1 MCFGGFDGVSSD
13 NEVDRELSRAAMG
26 NGYVGW
32 MLLGGTAGSS
42 SCFWDVGVLS
52 SVVGVDVVSVRDF
65 FACGDDDGLKKAW
78 RVRFDMVGAD
88 MICFIK

>member
-42 SCFWDVGVLS
+42 SCFWDVGIISPVE
-52 SVVGVDVVSVRDF
+52 VVSVRDF
-65 FACGDDDGLKKAW
+65 FACGDDDDDDDGLKKAW
-78 RVRFDMVGAD
+78 RVRFDMVDA
-88 MICFIK
+88 